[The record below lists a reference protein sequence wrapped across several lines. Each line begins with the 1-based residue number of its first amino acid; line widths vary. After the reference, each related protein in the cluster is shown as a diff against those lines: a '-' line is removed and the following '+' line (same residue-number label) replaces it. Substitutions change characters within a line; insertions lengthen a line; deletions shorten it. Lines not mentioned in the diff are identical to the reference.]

1 MAPPLSLPLG
11 QGPLQRL
18 LLPTKSHLP
27 RGSSSPPAHYRGPG
41 RPQLC
46 HLPHPG
52 SAAPMTSQ
60 PASTGQGVS
69 TQLGTQALLL
79 GPHPWPRLPPP
90 SSGHLPVWGGNRG
103 PLLGGPGMPSGWEG
117 CFPERPAG
125 QRTGHTDRQLGP
137 PLSSGGPR
145 PTAPGQQQSH
155 GVRSGPSGV
164 KASSRPLHP
173 SLPEGS
179 PSSLT
184 WGVSP
189 HPRRSSQ
196 TPGWG
201 LWRLWGRLL
210 PLRA

>member
-1 MAPPLSLPLG
+1 MVR
-11 QGPLQRL
+11 GP
-18 LLPTKSHLP
+18 SS
-27 RGSSSPPAHYRGPG
+27 GSSSPQSHTCLGAPAHPQPITGALADPSSVTPPLPRVCSSHDKPACVDRAGSQHPAGDSGP
-41 RPQLC
+41 
-46 HLPHPG
+46 
-52 SAAPMTSQ
+52 APRASPMA
-60 PASTGQGVS
+60 PAPSPIV
-69 TQLGTQALLL
+69 
-79 GPHPWPRLPPP
+79 RPPP
-90 SSGHLPVWGGNRG
+90 CWGGDRG